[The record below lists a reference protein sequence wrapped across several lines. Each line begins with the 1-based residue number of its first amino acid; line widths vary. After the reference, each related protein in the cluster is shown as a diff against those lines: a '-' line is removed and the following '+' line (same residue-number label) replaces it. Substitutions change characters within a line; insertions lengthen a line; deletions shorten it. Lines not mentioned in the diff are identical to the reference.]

1 MINGSFEF
9 ELDIGN
15 IIKAFSIL
23 ELEVLFFKTKDKTKK
38 YLIIIIG

>member
-23 ELEVLFFKTKDKTKK
+23 ELEVTFKTKDKV
-38 YLIIIIG
+38 I